1 MTCQLDIGFVA
12 TAANIAFVASSL
24 VFVDNMV
31 NSEIYDG
38 SINIG
43 CLEIKYFK
51 IFIPVSGYIFARD
64 GA

>member
-12 TAANIAFVASSL
+12 AAANIAFVASPL

-31 NSEIYDG
+31 NSEVYDG
-38 SINIG
+38 SINFG

-51 IFIPVSGYIFARD
+51 IFIPVSGHISACD